1 MKSTAG
7 GARGMGKGVAPDQ
20 VLNLLYGQV
29 GGWLPLGSHAL
40 HRLYVG
46 LFFVVDERGFR
57 IHGLGTRFVN
67 LTSVRA
73 AVGVFNLGISGLGT
87 RFQCL

>member
-1 MKSTAG
+1 MKSVAAS
-7 GARGMGKGVAPDQ
+7 ARGMGQGMAPYQ

-46 LFFVVDERGFR
+46 LFFVVDEKGFR

-67 LTSVRA
+67 LISVRA
-73 AVGVFNLGISGLGT
+73 AVGVFYFGISGLGT
-87 RFQCL
+87 SFQCL